1 MNTDEYAKM
10 YALEDRYWWFVARR
24 RLALG
29 LLGTSHLSPRPP
41 LQDEP
46 LGEGGARVLDL
57 GCGTG
62 VVLSELA
69 GSATPVGLDMSPLA
83 LRFCRKRGLT
93 SLALGDGTAM
103 PFAEGVFDAMIGLD
117 VFEHIE
123 DDARAFAE
131 AFRVLKPGGRLVLS
145 VPAFRFLW
153 GPHDVALHHFRR
165 YTRREMS
172 DRLREAGFEIERCTY
187 SVFFLFPLIVVWRI
201 FEKRKR
207 GPARASLIGVPDWA
221 NRLLVG
227 IQKLEAWLTLRMD
240 LPWGSS
246 VVAVARKPFPLDIGP
261 TPNMADNLSD
271 NTKEAIDRT
280 AGAGTSD
287 KAEGQTRETAGKAK
301 EALGDATDDH
311 SLENEGKKDQ
321 VSGKAQNAWGEVK
334 EGAENLLD
342 KAKDTLNK
350 H

>member
-1 MNTDEYAKM
+1 M
-10 YALEDRYWWFVARR
+10 YAVEDRYWWFVARR
-24 RLALG
+24 RLALE
-29 LLGTSHLSPRPP
+29 LLGVLRLSPRPP

-46 LGEGGARVLDL
+46 LGEGGARILDL

-62 VVLSELA
+62 VVLSELEA
-69 GSATPVGLDMSPLA
+69 WANPVGLDMSPLA
-83 LRFCRKRGLT
+83 LAFCRRRGLRD
-93 SLALGDGTAM
+93 LALGDGTAM
-103 PFAEGVFDAMIGLD
+103 PFRAEAFDAMIGLD

-123 DDARAFAE
+123 DDTKAFAE
-131 AFRVLKPGGRLVLS
+131 AFRVLRPGGRLVLS

-165 YTRREMS
+165 YTRQEMA
-172 DRLREAGFEIERCTY
+172 DRLRAAGFEIERCTY
-187 SVFFLFPLIVVWRI
+187 SVFLLFPLIVVWRI

-207 GPARASLIGVPDWA
+207 GPARASLIGVPEWA
-221 NRLLVG
+221 NRLLVR
-227 IQKLEAWLTLRMD
+227 IQAAEAWITRRVD

-246 VVAVARKPFPLDIGP
+246 VVAVARKPYRPPHGLKS
-261 TPNMADNLSD
+261 TMADNLSD

-287 KAEGQTRETAGKAK
+287 KAEGQTQETAGKAK
-301 EALGDATDDH
+301 EALGDATGNQ

-321 VSGKAQNAWGEVK
+321 VAGKAQNAWGEVK

-342 KAKDTLNK
+342 KAKDALSN

>member
-10 YALEDRYWWFVARR
+10 YAVEDRYWWFVARR

-29 LLGTSHLSPRPP
+29 LLGRSLSPRPP
-41 LQDEP
+41 LQEGP
-46 LGEGGARVLDL
+46 LGEGERPRVLDL

-62 VVLSELA
+62 VVLSELQA
-69 GSATPVGLDMSPLA
+69 AATPVGLDMSPLA
-83 LRFCRKRGLT
+83 LLFCRKRGLE

-103 PFAEGVFDAMIGLD
+103 PFRAESFDAMIGLD

-131 AFRVLKPGGRLVLS
+131 AFRVLRPGGRLVLS

-172 DRLREAGFEIERCTY
+172 DRLRTAGFEVERCTY
-187 SVFFLFPLIVVWRI
+187 SVFFLFPLIVVWRV

-207 GPARASLIGVPDWA
+207 GPARASLIGVPEWA

-227 IQKLEAWLTLRMD
+227 IQAAEAWLTLRMD

-246 VVAVARKPFPLDIGP
+246 VVAVARKPV
-261 TPNMADNLSD
+261 SD
-271 NTKEAIDRT
+271 
-280 AGAGTSD
+280 GTS
-287 KAEGQTRETAGKAK
+287 
-301 EALGDATDDH
+301 
-311 SLENEGKKDQ
+311 
-321 VSGKAQNAWGEVK
+321 
-334 EGAENLLD
+334 
-342 KAKDTLNK
+342 
-350 H
+350 